1 MLFVGRPD
9 NGAFSPREL
18 AAAMRGVS
26 PAEIDDA
33 VAELNATYDA
43 DLAPYVIESTGAG
56 YRLALRGE
64 FERMRDKFYG
74 TVREAKLSPAAM
86 EVLSIIAYNQ
96 PVSAER
102 INELRNAP
110 NGVAL
115 STLVRRKIIRLD
127 RPNEPSAKPQYSTTE
142 RFLKLFSLQS
152 LDELPRSEEVMAG

>member
-1 MLFVGRPD
+1 
-9 NGAFSPREL
+9 L

-26 PAEIDDA
+26 PVEIDEA

-43 DLAPYVIESTGAG
+43 DFAPYTIELSRGG

-110 NGVAL
+110 NGAAL
-115 STLVRRKIIRLD
+115 STLVRRKIVRLD
-127 RPNEPSAKPQYSTTE
+127 RLGEPGSKPRYSTTE
-142 RFLKLFSLQS
+142 RFLKLFNLQS
-152 LDELPRSEEVMAG
+152 LDELPRSEEVPAA